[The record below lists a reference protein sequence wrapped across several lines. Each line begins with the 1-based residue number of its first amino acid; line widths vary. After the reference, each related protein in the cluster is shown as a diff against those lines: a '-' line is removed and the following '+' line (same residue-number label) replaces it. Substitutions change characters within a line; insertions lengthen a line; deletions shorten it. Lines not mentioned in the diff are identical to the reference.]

1 MAFWYQSIRTKL
13 TVWYTLLV
21 LVTLVA
27 FGLAAYYY
35 TRNQL
40 SNNLDISLK
49 AEVRWVKDF
58 ISPQASKV
66 KPSKASIDA
75 LLRKKSTT
83 LPQRFIGPLP
93 PDTPEAE
100 EADEIWNHIFKH
112 SLVSQKKTFIQVEDK
127 KGVVIYRNYSLG
139 LDTLFTPDNLPLDS
153 IVVSTTRQGNE
164 KLRMAMLRDRNF
176 TILVAYS
183 LNELDDVLENL
194 FSIFLYLIP
203 VTVGLSVLGGLYLAH
218 KALAPVDDVTQRA
231 RKITAENLD
240 QSIPARDVDD
250 EIGRLINTMNDMIRR
265 LHNSFA
271 VMRQFSS
278 DASHE
283 LRTPLTIMRGEIEL
297 ALRSDKSPEEYRR
310 VLASTLEEI
319 VRLKSIIDNLLLL
332 GKADQGAVEL
342 QFEEVHLDD
351 LIRDLHD
358 DSEVLA
364 EPKNIT
370 VELKKAEPLTVVGDR
385 GRLRQLFLNIVD
397 NAIKYTPDGGYVA
410 ISVEQQNG
418 TAVVA
423 VQDTGI
429 GIPPQDLERIFER
442 FYRVDKARSREMGGT
457 GLGLSIAKWIAEV
470 HRGSISVQSELNKGS
485 TFTVRLP
492 IN

>member
-40 SNNLDISLK
+40 SNNLDISLR

-66 KPSKASIDA
+66 KPSKQSIDA

-139 LDTLFTPDNLPLDS
+139 LDTLSTPDHLPLDS
-153 IVVSTTRQGNE
+153 IVVSTTHLGNE

-240 QSIPARDVDD
+240 QSIPPRDVDD

-332 GKADQGAVEL
+332 GKADQGVVEL
-342 QFEEVHLDD
+342 QLEEVHLDE
-351 LIRDLHD
+351 LIRDLHG

-397 NAIKYTPDGGYVA
+397 NAIKYTPDGGHVA

-423 VQDTGI
+423 VEDTGI
-429 GIPPQDLERIFER
+429 GIPPQDLDRIFER
-442 FYRVDKARSREMGGT
+442 FYRVDKARSRELGGT

>member
-1 MAFWYQSIRTKL
+1 VAFWYQSIRTKL

-40 SNNLDISLK
+40 SNNLDISLR

-66 KPSKASIDA
+66 KPSKQSIDA

-139 LDTLFTPDNLPLDS
+139 LDTLSTPDHLPLDS
-153 IVVSTTRQGNE
+153 IVVSTTHLGNE

-240 QSIPARDVDD
+240 QSIPPRDVDD

-332 GKADQGAVEL
+332 GKADQGVVEL
-342 QFEEVHLDD
+342 QLEEVHLDE
-351 LIRDLHD
+351 LIRDLHG

-397 NAIKYTPDGGYVA
+397 NAIKYTPDGGHVA

-423 VQDTGI
+423 VEDTGI
-429 GIPPQDLERIFER
+429 GIPPQDLDRIFER
-442 FYRVDKARSREMGGT
+442 FYRVDKARSRELGGT

>member
-1 MAFWYQSIRTKL
+1 MAFWYQSIRTRL

-49 AEVRWVKDF
+49 SEVRWVKDF

-66 KPSKASIDA
+66 KPSKQSIDA

-83 LPQRFIGPLP
+83 FPQRFIGPVLP
-93 PDTPEAE
+93 EPPETE

-127 KGVVIYRNYSLG
+127 KGDVIYRNYSLG
-139 LDTLFTPDNLPLDS
+139 SDSLAAPDELPLDTT
-153 IVVSTTRQGNE
+153 IVVTTLLGGEQ
-164 KLRMAMLRDRNF
+164 LRTAMYKDQNF

-183 LNELDDVLENL
+183 LSELGDVLENL
-194 FSIFLYLIP
+194 FAIFLYLIP
-203 VTVGLSVLGGLYLAH
+203 IAVALSVLGGLYLAN
-218 KALAPVDDVTQRA
+218 KALAPVDDVTRRA

-240 QSIPARDVDD
+240 QSIPPRYVDD
-250 EIGRLINTMNDMIRR
+250 EIGRLVGTMNEMIRR
-265 LHNSFA
+265 LHGSFA
-271 VMRQFSS
+271 QTRQFSS

-297 ALRSDKSPEEYRR
+297 ALRNEKTPAEYREI
-310 VLASTLEEI
+310 LSSTLEEI
-319 VRLKSIIDNLLLL
+319 LRLKSIIDNLLTL
-332 GKADQGAVEL
+332 GKADHGVL
-342 QFEEVHLDD
+342 DLKLEEVHLDSLIKD
-351 LIRDLHD
+351 LFD
-358 DSEVLA
+358 DSEMLA
-364 EPKNIT
+364 ESKQIH
-370 VELKKAEPLTVVGDR
+370 VELKNTEPVTIVGDK
-385 GRLRQLFLNIVD
+385 GRLHQLFLNIVD
-397 NAIKYTPDGGYVA
+397 NAIKYTPRGGHVA
-410 ISVEQQNG
+410 ISVQRLNG
-418 TAVVA
+418 SALVEVE
-423 VQDTGI
+423 DDGI
-429 GIPPQDLERIFER
+429 GIPEQDIDKIFDR

-457 GLGLSIAKWIAEV
+457 GLGLSIAKWIAEI
-470 HRGSISVQSELNKGS
+470 HRGTITVESEIDKGS
-485 TFTVRLP
+485 RFTVTIP

>member
-21 LVTLVA
+21 LLTLVG
-27 FGLAAYYY
+27 FGVAAYYY

-40 SNNLDISLK
+40 SGNLDLSLRR
-49 AEVRWVKDF
+49 EVRWVKDF

-66 KPSKASIDA
+66 KPSKQSIDA

-93 PDTPEAE
+93 PDSPDAE

-127 KGVVIYRNYSLG
+127 KGIVIYRNYSLG
-139 LDTLFTPDNLPLDS
+139 LDTLFTPDDLPLDS
-153 IVVSTTRQGNE
+153 IVVTTTKLGTER
-164 KLRMAMLRDRNF
+164 LRMAMLKDRHF

-203 VTVGLSVLGGLYLAH
+203 VTIGVSILGGLYLAH

-240 QSIPARDVDD
+240 QSIPPRPVDD

-265 LHNSFA
+265 LHGSFA
-271 VMRQFSS
+271 LLRQFTA

-297 ALRSDKSPEEYRR
+297 ALRSEKAPEQYRQI
-310 VLASTLEEI
+310 LCSTLEEI
-319 VRLKSIIDNLLLL
+319 LRLKSIIDNLLTL
-332 GKADQGAVEL
+332 GKADQGVL
-342 QFEEVHLDD
+342 DLHFEEVQLDA
-351 LIRDLHD
+351 LVKELYA
-358 DSEVLA
+358 DSEILA
-364 EPKNIT
+364 EAKHIS
-370 VELKKAEPLTVVGDR
+370 VELAKADPATVVGDK

-397 NAIKYTPDGGYVA
+397 NAIKYTPDGGRVTISLERHNGVA
-410 ISVEQQNG
+410 LVHVE
-418 TAVVA
+418 
-423 VQDTGI
+423 DTGI
-429 GIPPQDLERIFER
+429 GIPPQDVEKIFDR
-442 FYRVDKARSREMGGT
+442 FYRVDKARSRELGGT

-470 HRGSISVQSELNKGS
+470 HRGSISVRSELNKGS

-492 IN
+492 LN

>member
-27 FGLAAYYY
+27 FGLAAYFY

-40 SNNLDISLK
+40 SNNLDISLRS
-49 AEVRWVKDF
+49 EVRWVKDF

-66 KPSKASIDA
+66 KPSKQSIDA

-93 PDTPEAE
+93 PDSPEAE

-127 KGVVIYRNYSLG
+127 KGQVIYRNYSLG
-139 LDTLFTPDNLPLDS
+139 LDTLTTPEDLPFDS
-153 IVVSTTRQGNE
+153 TIVMTTRLGSDR
-164 KLRMAMLRDRNF
+164 LRTAMLRDRNF

-194 FSIFLYLIP
+194 FVIFLYLIP
-203 VTVGLSVLGGLYLAH
+203 IAVALSVLGGLYLAH
-218 KALAPVDDVTQRA
+218 KALAPVHEVTQRA

-240 QSIPARDVDD
+240 QSIPVRNVDD

-265 LHNSFA
+265 LHASFA
-271 VMRQFSS
+271 LMRQFSS

-297 ALRSDKSPEEYRR
+297 ALRSDKTPEEYRR
-310 VLASTLEEI
+310 VLSSTLEEI
-319 VRLKSIIDNLLLL
+319 VRLKSIIDNLLTL
-332 GKADQGAVEL
+332 GKADQGVL
-342 QFEEVHLDD
+342 DLHLEEVPLDSLIKD
-351 LIRDLHD
+351 LYD

-364 EPKNIT
+364 EAKHIT
-370 VELKKAEPLTVVGDR
+370 VELKKAEPVTVVGDR

-397 NAIKYTPDGGYVA
+397 NAIKYTPEGGHVA
-410 ISVEQQNG
+410 ISVERQNG
-418 TAVVA
+418 AALVEVE
-423 VQDTGI
+423 DNGI
-429 GIPPQDLERIFER
+429 GIPAQDLDKIFDR
-442 FYRVDKARSREMGGT
+442 FYRVDKARSRELGGT
-457 GLGLSIAKWIAEV
+457 GLGLSIAKWIAEL

-485 TFTVRLP
+485 KFTVRLP
-492 IN
+492 LN

>member
-21 LVTLVA
+21 LLTLVG

-49 AEVRWVKDF
+49 SEVRWVKDF

-66 KPSKASIDA
+66 KPSKQSIDA
-75 LLRKKSTT
+75 LLRRKSTT

-93 PDTPEAE
+93 PDSPEAE

-139 LDTLFTPDNLPLDS
+139 LDTLFTPDDLPLDT
-153 IVVSTTRQGNE
+153 IIVSTTTLGRE
-164 KLRMAMLRDRNF
+164 RLRMATLRDRNF

-203 VTVGLSVLGGLYLAH
+203 ITVGISVLGGLYLAH
-218 KALAPVDDVTQRA
+218 KALSPVDDVTQRA

-240 QSIPARDVDD
+240 QSIPPRDVDD

-271 VMRQFSS
+271 LMRQFSS

-297 ALRSDKSPEEYRR
+297 ALRSEKSPEEYRR

-332 GKADQGAVEL
+332 GKADQGVVDL
-342 QFEEVHLDD
+342 HLEEVHLDE
-351 LIRDLHD
+351 LIRELHG

-364 EPKNIT
+364 EPKHIT
-370 VELKKAEPLTVVGDR
+370 VELKRADPVTIVGDR

-397 NAIKYTPDGGYVA
+397 NAIKYTPNGGRVA
-410 ISVEQQNG
+410 ISVERQNG
-418 TAVVA
+418 TALIEVE
-423 VQDTGI
+423 DTGI
-429 GIPPQDLERIFER
+429 GIPPQDLDRIFER

-470 HRGSISVQSELNKGS
+470 HRGSISVESELNKGS
-485 TFTVRLP
+485 KFTVRLP
-492 IN
+492 LN